1 MGLYDCI
8 CIYVYAW
15 SNHLFKSMKQ
25 ENFSPMKTWQKVVL
39 GILAFN
45 YTRNSF
51 PRTQSRIGSV
61 SNYDYDSFKIPD
73 NGGL

>member
-1 MGLYDCI
+1 MGLYDYVRCDVHSW
-8 CIYVYAW
+8 IY
-15 SNHLFKSMKQ
+15 HLFKSMNQ

-39 GILAFN
+39 GLLAFN
-45 YTRNSF
+45 YAKSNL
-51 PRTQSRIGSV
+51 PRKQSRIGTV

>member
-8 CIYVYAW
+8 CIYVFAW
-15 SNHLFKSMKQ
+15 SNHLFKSMNQ

-39 GILAFN
+39 GIIAFLFL
-45 YTRNSF
+45 TRDRS
-51 PRTQSRIGSV
+51 PKRSRIGTV

>member
-8 CIYVYAW
+8 CIYVFAW
-15 SNHLFKSMKQ
+15 SNYLFKSMNQ

-39 GILAFN
+39 GIIAFLFL
-45 YTRNSF
+45 TRDRS
-51 PRTQSRIGSV
+51 PKSPRIGTV

>member
-15 SNHLFKSMKQ
+15 SNYLFKSMNQ
-25 ENFSPMKTWQKVVL
+25 ENFSPMKTWQKVIL

-51 PRTQSRIGSV
+51 PRKQSRIGTV

>member
-1 MGLYDCI
+1 M
-8 CIYVYAW
+8 
-15 SNHLFKSMKQ
+15 NQ

-39 GILAFN
+39 GIIAFLFL
-45 YTRNSF
+45 TRDRS
-51 PRTQSRIGSV
+51 PKSPRIGTV

>member
-8 CIYVYAW
+8 CIYVFAW
-15 SNHLFKSMKQ
+15 SNHLFKSMNQ

-39 GILAFN
+39 GILALLFL
-45 YTRNSF
+45 TRDRS
-51 PRTQSRIGSV
+51 PKRPRIGPV
-61 SNYDYDSFKIPD
+61 SNYDPDSFKIPN